1 MSLQELLN
9 EHVLDP
15 KNTYKMFDL
24 AREYD
29 KLEQGAAAVSFYIRC
44 ADLEEEDKE
53 LQYKCMI
60 YCALAYDRQGGRNY
74 TVTGLLQH
82 AISILPTRPEAHY
95 FLAKHGEKITDWR
108 ICLNHA
114 LLGLEF
120 RDKNDIGI
128 DWPGEK
134 ELWYMR
140 ALGTWQISG
149 VEHGRQMLFDLI
161 YRREFKA
168 EQSFTNWVT
177 TLLNEKIGWPDAVP
191 YRSEDRSMFA
201 VQFDGIENIKKN
213 YSKHLQDMW
222 VLACLNGKR
231 NGTYLEIGAG
241 NPYTHNNTAL
251 LETEFDWKGISIEW
265 SAHLAYD
272 FAQRRSNTIINANAL
287 EIDFEDLLVKHCME
301 NTIDFLQIDT
311 DETSI
316 QVLRN
321 MPFHRYKFNV
331 VQFEHDAYRLGN
343 EIRAEARQIMKDNG
357 YEIVCQNLCFRPDT
371 EYEDWFVLR
380 SIIDKIPT
388 ELHRGSEKNFFW
400 DYLMWRKGD

>member
-1 MSLQELLN
+1 MNLQERLN

-15 KNTYKMFDL
+15 KNTYKMFEL

-29 KLEQGAAAVSFYIRC
+29 RLEQGAAAVSFYIRC
-44 ADLEEEDKE
+44 ADLENDDKE

-60 YCALAYDRQGGRNY
+60 YTALAYDRQRGRNY
-74 TVTGLLQH
+74 TVTGLFQH
-82 AISILPTRPEAHY
+82 AISILPNRPEAHY
-95 FLAKHGEKITDWR
+95 YLAKHGENMQDWR
-108 ICLNHA
+108 MCLNHA

-120 RDKNDIGI
+120 KDAPDIDV

-161 YRREFKA
+161 YRRKFKA
-168 EQSFTNWVT
+168 EKSFTDWIRR
-177 TLLNEKIGWPDAVP
+177 LLDEKIGWPDAVP
-191 YRSEDRSMFA
+191 YNGEDRSMFA

-241 NPYTHNNTAL
+241 NPFVHNNTAL

-272 FAQRRSNTIINANAL
+272 FAQRRTNTIINANAL
-287 EIDFEDLLVKHCME
+287 DIDFEDLLVKHCME

-321 MPFHRYKFNV
+321 IPFHRYKFNV
-331 VQFEHDAYRLGN
+331 VQFEHDAYRLGDD
-343 EIRAEARQIMKDNG
+343 IRAEARQIMKNNG
-357 YEIVCQNLCFRPDT
+357 YEIVCQNLSFQPNA
-371 EYEDWFVLR
+371 EYEDWFVHR
-380 SIIDKIPT
+380 SIIDNIPH
-388 ELHRGSEKNFFW
+388 ELFKSDERNFFW